1 MSGRFIRAGRLRFVR
16 IWRSGMNDLNEQAY
30 TAVLFFLDLAGTF
43 IFSITG
49 AFKAVKYELDIL
61 GVIVLALL
69 TGIGGGMIRDSLLG
83 DFPVAALQ
91 SEAYFTVCLIGALLV
106 FFLAARIAYLWKWV
120 KIGDALGLAI
130 FTVIGAAK
138 GYALGLGPF
147 GVAVSGM
154 LTACGGGVIRDL
166 MVREIP
172 TVIRTDF
179 YATAAILGS
188 WLLYALTRWTPLS
201 PAVVLTVSGFFVF
214 ILRVT
219 AMRLKLNLPRV
230 KAMPAPPEEMRR
242 RYREEKRNRKGGSR

>member
-1 MSGRFIRAGRLRFVR
+1 
-16 IWRSGMNDLNEQAY
+16 MNDFNGQAY
-30 TAVLFFLDLAGTF
+30 NAVLFFLDLTGTF

-83 DFPVAALQ
+83 NFPVAALQ
-91 SEAYFTVCLIGALLV
+91 SEAYFAVCLVGALLV

-172 TVIRTDF
+172 SVIRTDF

-188 WLLYALTRWTPLS
+188 WLLFVLSRWTPCS
-201 PAVVLTVSGFFVF
+201 PAVVLTVSGLFVF
-214 ILRVT
+214 ILRLT
-219 AMRLKLNLPRV
+219 AMHLKLNLPRV
-230 KAMPAPPEEMRR
+230 KAMPASPEEMRR
-242 RYREEKRNRKGGSR
+242 RYREEKQNRKGGIR

>member
-1 MSGRFIRAGRLRFVR
+1 
-16 IWRSGMNDLNEQAY
+16 MNDLNEQAY
-30 TAVLFFLDLAGTF
+30 TAVLFFLDLTGTF

-49 AFKAVKYELDIL
+49 AFKAVKYELDVL

-91 SEAYFTVCLIGALLV
+91 SEAYFAVCLIGALLV

-120 KIGDALGLAI
+120 KIGD
-130 FTVIGAAK
+130 
-138 GYALGLGPF
+138 ALGLGPF